1 MDFSI
6 EGLLIHCAHCNC
18 NFTICKSCWRGQ
30 IYCRDKCR
38 RAARRIKQQQYQKKY
53 RQTKIA
59 RLKQS
64 QNQKKFRSNLQN
76 KAFTSGVKKIVS
88 EHSSKVEEKAVI
100 DWSRINECFLCGVKN
115 LRITGI
121 IGGQKDEKS
130 SPIFNS
136 GP

>member
-1 MDFSI
+1 MDLPL
-6 EGLLIHCAHCNC
+6 EGILVHCAHCNY
-18 NFTICKSCWRGQ
+18 NFAICKPCWRGQ
-30 IYCRDKCR
+30 VYCTEECR

-53 RQTKIA
+53 RQTKKG

-64 QNQKKFRSNLQN
+64 QNQKKFRQNLKN
-76 KAFTSGVKKIVS
+76 EALASDIKKIVS
-88 EHSSKVEEKAVI
+88 EHPSKVEEKAVI
-100 DWSRINECFLCGVKN
+100 GWYVINECFSCGVKN
-115 LRITGI
+115 LRITAT